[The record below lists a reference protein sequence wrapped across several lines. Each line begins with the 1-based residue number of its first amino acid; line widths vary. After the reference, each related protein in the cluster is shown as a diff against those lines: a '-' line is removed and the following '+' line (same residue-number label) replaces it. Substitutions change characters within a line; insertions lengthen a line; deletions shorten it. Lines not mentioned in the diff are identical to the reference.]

1 MQEPNLLQSRWI
13 SLFVWLAVLAALV
26 YSSRFA
32 VEQTITADLGT
43 TLRNVYSTDPSE
55 DIEISTFFRLG
66 VGIFL
71 ISQLLSAWLKF
82 AFMTDELF
90 AAFILTRDPE
100 KSFALFGAFIGFG
113 IATEANGEE
122 AEVDNEAEN
131 INTAPST
138 ISRVLRPIAIIWAV
152 LLVYPILLEIVIKT
166 FDAES

>member
-43 TLRNVYSTDPSE
+43 SLRSVYSDANGDLET
-55 DIEISTFFRLG
+55 STFFRLG

-82 AFMTDELF
+82 AFMTDEFFAALVLTRDGDKYFALF
-90 AAFILTRDPE
+90 AAFV
-100 KSFALFGAFIGFG
+100 GFS
-113 IATEANGEE
+113 TTDETDEGESSDE
-122 AEVDNEAEN
+122 DMTGN
-131 INTAPST
+131 INTASSNIT
-138 ISRVLRPIAIIWAV
+138 RVLRPIAVMWAV
-152 LLVYPILLEIVIKT
+152 LLVYPILLEIVIKV
-166 FDAES
+166 FDS